1 MLPRIARGDAT
12 FWQGFSEPGAGSDLL
27 GLTTEARRD
36 GDHYVIR
43 GHKIWSSHA
52 GISSFG
58 LVIARTARDPR
69 RSHGLSMFVV
79 DSTTPGMDIRPIR
92 SLTGEVYHYEVFL
105 DEVRVPADYLLGTE
119 HQGFRE
125 LLQSLDT
132 DRFWGRFYKAPALRR
147 VLDQLV
153 AYANTTTRNSTLLA
167 HDATVR
173 RELATLATDIEAL
186 RLYFYRIGWMLDG
199 GQSTPYETALGKVL
213 ADETGQRVGAF
224 ALELLGADGA
234 LAPNRWTAPHEG
246 QLQQFY
252 LTTIGH
258 TIAGGTSE
266 VLRTT
271 IATRGLGL
279 PRDARSA
286 S

>member
-1 MLPRIARGDAT
+1 
-12 FWQGFSEPGAGSDLL
+12 
-27 GLTTEARRD
+27 
-36 GDHYVIR
+36 
-43 GHKIWSSHA
+43 
-52 GISSFG
+52 
-58 LVIARTARDPR
+58 
-69 RSHGLSMFVV
+69 MFVV
-79 DSTTPGMDIRPIR
+79 DSRTPGMDIRPIP
-92 SLTGEVYHYEVFL
+92 SLTGEVYHYQVFL
-105 DEVRVPADYLLGTE
+105 DEVRVPADCLLGTE

-147 VLDQLV
+147 TLDQLV
-153 AYANTTTRNSTLLA
+153 EYANTTTRNGALLA
-167 HDATVR
+167 HDPTVR

-186 RLYFYRIGWMLDG
+186 RLYFYRIGWMLDT
-199 GQSTPYETALGKVL
+199 GQPTPYETALGKVM
-213 ADETGQRVGAF
+213 ADETGQRVGAY
-224 ALELLGADGA
+224 ALELLGPEGA
-234 LAPNRWTAPHEG
+234 LAPRREAAPADG

-279 PRDARSA
+279 PRDGR
-286 S
+286 